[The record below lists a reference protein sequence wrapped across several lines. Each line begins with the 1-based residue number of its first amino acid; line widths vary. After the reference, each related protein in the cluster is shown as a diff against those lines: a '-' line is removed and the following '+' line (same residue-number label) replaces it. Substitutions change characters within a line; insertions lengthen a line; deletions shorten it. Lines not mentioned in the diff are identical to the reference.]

1 VRPGVSEAT
10 LEWVLAETGAD
21 AVVAIEPLA
30 GGLTSDLHALTLRG
44 DASPHAV
51 VLREMTVHPWRRHA
65 AELLRRE
72 ARTQTF
78 LSSTPIPAP
87 ELIAVDPCG
96 DRARE
101 PSLLM
106 TRLPGDPRLIDA
118 DLDALAAMLVIIHSI
133 RPAQRP
139 RMFQVWT
146 EPARWIVPA
155 WAQDAGVFEA
165 AFARVARPAPGGPHC
180 FMHRDYQPGNV
191 LFAGPRLCGVVD
203 WVETSWG
210 PPDLDVAH
218 CQTNLALLEGVDTA
232 ARWRRSYLE
241 AGGELS
247 DDPDYWALVDA
258 VSMLPEPAKLLP
270 AWRAAG
276 RSDLTVEMI
285 RERHE
290 RHLAAL
296 LS

>member
-1 VRPGVSEAT
+1 VHFDVPDAT
-10 LEWVLAETGAD
+10 LGWVLDEIGAD
-21 AVVAIEPLA
+21 DVVGVEPLT
-30 GGLTSDLHALTLRG
+30 GGLTSELHVLRLRG
-44 DASPHAV
+44 NAGPCEL
-51 VLREMTVHPWRRHA
+51 VLRQMTVDPWRQHA
-65 AELLRRE
+65 EELLRRE
-72 ARTQTF
+72 AQTQTF
-78 LSSTPIPAP
+78 LSTTAVPAP

-96 DRARE
+96 DRAGE

-106 TRLPGDPRLIDA
+106 TRLPGRPHLIDV
-118 DLDALAAMLVIIHSI
+118 DLDALAAMLVSIHSI
-133 RPAQRP
+133 RPARRP
-139 RMFQVWT
+139 RAFQIWT

-155 WAQDAGVFEA
+155 WAHDRAVFEA
-165 AFARVARPAPGGPHC
+165 AFARIARPAPAGPHC

-191 LFAGPRLCGVVD
+191 LFAGSRLCGVVD

-218 CQTNLALLEGVDTA
+218 CQTNVALLEGIERA
-232 ARWRRSYLE
+232 RRWRDSYLA
-241 AGGELS
+241 AGGALS
-247 DDPDYWALVDA
+247 GDPDYWALVDA

-276 RSDLTVEMI
+276 RSDLCVDTI

-296 LS
+296 LG